1 MTESKET
8 NGLKQGTL
16 NILNG
21 IGLGVI
27 AALVPAA
34 ILGQLMKALLG
45 VAPAFA
51 QTVINITTFTQSL
64 LAAMAGFCAAYL
76 FQMNMI
82 QMCSVAAAAMIGSGA
97 VTFKNGLIMVAG
109 TGDVINIGLTIT
121 LAILLIKLIGNKL
134 GSYTTILLPIIVLVV
149 GGGIGLLILP
159 YVKTVTTF
167 IGMIVMAFTKLQPL
181 LMGVLLMGVLIGMSF
196 AAMIVSPI
204 SSVGIAVAIGLTGV
218 ASGAANLGI
227 TGAAYTLGIM
237 SYSVNG
243 MGTTLAHFIGTPK
256 IQMANML
263 EKPKLFVPVLLS
275 SALSGLLAAIF
286 NLQGT
291 PNSAGFGFSGLIGPL
306 AAYAKMTPGWG
317 SIILLT
323 VLYVV
328 YPVALGFFM
337 RWIFIDRLSFAQAED
352 LRLEV

>member
-181 LMGVLLMGVLIGMSF
+181 LMGVLIGMSF

-275 SALSGLLAAIF
+275 SAFSGLLAAIF

-317 SIILLT
+317 SIILLA

-337 RWIFIDRLSFAQAED
+337 RWLFIDRLSFAQAED

>member
-1 MTESKET
+1 MMESKEI

-159 YVKTVTTF
+159 YVKFVTTF
-167 IGMIVMAFTKLQPL
+167 IGMIVMAFTKLQP
-181 LMGVLLMGVLIGMSF
+181 LLMGVLIGMSF

-204 SSVGIAVAIGLTGV
+204 SSVGIAV

-263 EKPKLFVPVLLS
+263 EKPNLFVPVLLS
-275 SALSGLLAAIF
+275 SGLSGLLAAIF

-337 RWIFIDRLSFAQAED
+337 RWLFIDRLSFAQAED

>member
-51 QTVINITTFTQSL
+51 QTVINITQSL

-149 GGGIGLLILP
+149 GGGIGLLVLP

-167 IGMIVMAFTKLQPL
+167 IGMIVMAFTKLQP
-181 LMGVLLMGVLIGMSF
+181 LLMGVLIGMSF

-337 RWIFIDRLSFAQAED
+337 RWLFIDRLSFAQAED

>member
-34 ILGQLMKALLG
+34 ILGQLILG

-51 QTVINITTFTQSL
+51 QTVINITIFTQSL

-181 LMGVLLMGVLIGMSF
+181 LMGVLIGMSF

-218 ASGAANLGI
+218 ASGPPTWASLGRP
-227 TGAAYTLGIM
+227 TLW
-237 SYSVNG
+237 
-243 MGTTLAHFIGTPK
+243 
-256 IQMANML
+256 
-263 EKPKLFVPVLLS
+263 
-275 SALSGLLAAIF
+275 GL
-286 NLQGT
+286 
-291 PNSAGFGFSGLIGPL
+291 
-306 AAYAKMTPGWG
+306 
-317 SIILLT
+317 
-323 VLYVV
+323 
-328 YPVALGFFM
+328 
-337 RWIFIDRLSFAQAED
+337 
-352 LRLEV
+352 

>member
-1 MTESKET
+1 MTQTKT
-8 NGLKQGTL
+8 TGLKQATM

-21 IGLGVI
+21 IGMGVI
-27 AALVPAA
+27 ASLVPAA

-76 FQMNMI
+76 FQLNMV
-82 QMCSVAAAAMIGSGA
+82 QMSSVAAAAMIGSGA
-97 VTFKNGLIMVAG
+97 VTFKNGLMTVAG

-121 LAILLIKLIGNKL
+121 VAIFLVKLIGKRL
-134 GSYTTILLPIIVLVV
+134 GSYTALLLPIIIVV
-149 GGGIGLLILP
+149 GGGGIGLLLLP
-159 YVKTVTTF
+159 YVKNVTTL
-167 IGMIVMAFTKLQPL
+167 IGTIVMAFTKLQPL
-181 LMGVLLMGVLIGMSF
+181 LMGILIGMSF
-196 AAMIVSPI
+196 AAMIVSPL
-204 SSVGIAVAIGLTGV
+204 SAAGIAIAIGLTGV

-227 TGAAYTLGIM
+227 AGAGYTLGIM
-237 SYSVNG
+237 SSSVNG
-243 MGTTLAHFIGTPK
+243 METTLAHFIGTPK

-263 EKPKLFVPVLLS
+263 EKPKLFVPVLCAS
-275 SALSGLLAAIF
+275 GLSGLLAAIV

-291 PNSAGFGFSGLIGPL
+291 PSSAGFGFSGLIGPL

-317 SIILLT
+317 SLILLT

-337 RWIFIDRLSFAQAED
+337 RWIFIDRLHFVSAED
-352 LRLEV
+352 LRLDV

>member
-1 MTESKET
+1 MTQTKT
-8 NGLKQGTL
+8 TGLKQATM

-21 IGLGVI
+21 IGMGVI
-27 AALVPAA
+27 ASLVPAA

-76 FQMNMI
+76 FQLNMV
-82 QMCSVAAAAMIGSGA
+82 QMSSVAAAAMIGSGA
-97 VTFKNGLIMVAG
+97 VTFKNGLMTVAG

-121 LAILLIKLIGNKL
+121 VAIFLVKLIDKRL
-134 GSYTTILLPIIVLVV
+134 GSYTALLLPIIIVV
-149 GGGIGLLILP
+149 GGGGLGLLLLP
-159 YVKTVTTF
+159 YVNNVTTL
-167 IGMIVMAFTKLQPL
+167 IGTIVMAFTKLQPL
-181 LMGVLLMGVLIGMSF
+181 LMGILIGMSF
-196 AAMIVSPI
+196 AAMIVSPL
-204 SSVGIAVAIGLTGV
+204 SAAGIAIAIGLTGV

-227 TGAAYTLGIM
+227 AGAGYTLGIM
-237 SYSVNG
+237 SSSVNG

-263 EKPKLFVPVLLS
+263 EKPKLFVPVLCAS
-275 SALSGLLAAIF
+275 GLSGLLAAIV

-291 PNSAGFGFSGLIGPL
+291 PSSAGFGFSGLIGPL

-317 SIILLT
+317 SLILLT

-337 RWIFIDRLSFAQAED
+337 RWIFIDRLHFVSAED
-352 LRLEV
+352 LRLDV

>member
-1 MTESKET
+1 M
-8 NGLKQGTL
+8 
-16 NILNG
+16 
-21 IGLGVI
+21 
-27 AALVPAA
+27 
-34 ILGQLMKALLG
+34 
-45 VAPAFA
+45 
-51 QTVINITTFTQSL
+51 
-64 LAAMAGFCAAYL
+64 
-76 FQMNMI
+76 
-82 QMCSVAAAAMIGSGA
+82 
-97 VTFKNGLIMVAG
+97 
-109 TGDVINIGLTIT
+109 
-121 LAILLIKLIGNKL
+121 IKLIGNKL

-167 IGMIVMAFTKLQPL
+167 IGMIVMAFTKLQP
-181 LMGVLLMGVLIGMSF
+181 LLMGVLIGMSF

-256 IQMANML
+256 IQMTNML

-337 RWIFIDRLSFAQAED
+337 RWLFIDRLSFAQAED